1 MIAAPPQGRANELG
15 ATGAATGPANQQ
27 ATAPPVLEKRT
38 TRRMQRQMRQEQVK
52 AAPGVENGQ
61 NPDSNEN
68 ILNQETTNAEAND
81 LVITQNDEK
90 LYLIDPHKRSE
101 PALSN
106 EILDQIQEKAQLRSK
121 RLAK

>member
-1 MIAAPPQGRANELG
+1 MIAAPSQGRANELS
-15 ATGAATGPANQQ
+15 AAGAATGPANQQ

-38 TRRMQRQMRQEQVK
+38 TRRMQRQLRQEQVK

>member
-1 MIAAPPQGRANELG
+1 MK
-15 ATGAATGPANQQ
+15 AT
-27 ATAPPVLEKRT
+27 
-38 TRRMQRQMRQEQVK
+38 
-52 AAPGVENGQ
+52 PGVENGQ